1 MLRKLKQGETIPLQ
15 WYNDLVDVVNK
26 LEEKNQQDLAYTS
39 KGIETLDN
47 GVKTSTVVKKVNELI
62 CLLKEQ
68 KLIK

>member
-26 LEEKNQQDLAYTS
+26 LEEKNQQDLAYAS
-39 KGIETLDN
+39 KGIETLNN

>member
-1 MLRKLKQGETIPLQ
+1 MLRKLKKGETIPLQ
-15 WYNDLVDVVNK
+15 WYNDLVDAVNK
-26 LEEKNQQDLAYTS
+26 LEEKNQQDLAYVS
-39 KGIETLDN
+39 KEIETLDN

>member
-15 WYNDLVDVVNK
+15 WYNDLVDAVNK
-26 LEEKNQQDLAYTS
+26 LEEKRKYDLSYID
-39 KGIETLDN
+39 KEIETLDN

>member
-15 WYNDLVDVVNK
+15 WYNDLVDAVNK
-26 LEEKNQQDLAYTS
+26 LEEKNQQDLAYVS
-39 KGIETLDN
+39 KEIETLDN

>member
-15 WYNDLVDVVNK
+15 WYNDLVDAVNK
-26 LEEKNQQDLAYTS
+26 LEEKNQQDLTYVS
-39 KGIETLDN
+39 KEIETLDN